1 MEVSTKTP
9 EISVIAS
16 GCTFFCGYFT
26 LKNRAMRLLIFS
38 GVLYLSGVATLLMLR
53 PTFMFTQDGVWKE
66 FGIGRNPETH
76 TWMPF
81 WLFCILWALL
91 SYMIVVIL
99 ADSGFIPGLWVSHVE
114 VEAPAGRVKTANT
127 ANAGP
132 KPGYYMLNTEGT
144 GIEGVPKYIYLGP
157 AAPGS

>member
-1 MEVSTKTP
+1 
-9 EISVIAS
+9 
-16 GCTFFCGYFT
+16 
-26 LKNRAMRLLIFS
+26 MRLLIFS
-38 GVLYLSGVATLLMLR
+38 GIVYLAGVATLLMLR
-53 PTFMFTQDGVWKE
+53 PSFMFTPDGVWKE

-91 SYMIVVIL
+91 SYIFVVLL
-99 ADSGFIPGLWVSHVE
+99 ADAGILPGLWVSHVE
-114 VEAPAGRVKTANT
+114 VESPAPRVKGV
-127 ANAGP
+127 NAAAKGP